1 MEAHEASVTNWD
13 YTSYLEI
20 NGNSVDDA
28 KSFAPIWPEKLHIS
42 ERLLQNDIT
51 FDITPGVFE
60 AKPVIVNFE
69 IPMRPLKG
77 VFFDSM
83 YILLHEEQSDAQKDT
98 LIDMS
103 FKGMHMDGEIIDE
116 LKKFYLQYSCRA
128 TTEYYAYQ
136 NLNKTDWYCP
146 CEASSIQEMPAMK
159 LEVTNENRYG
169 GDQFF
174 PFESRD
180 YFYYPYCGDH
190 TLPAECKLSFSSQD
204 EFQSKDYVLGQ
215 IFIRQRELVFDYVK
229 EI

>member
-1 MEAHEASVTNWD
+1 MATDVKT
-13 YTSYLEI
+13 
-20 NGNSVDDA
+20 
-28 KSFAPIWPEKLHIS
+28 FAPIWPEKLHIS
-42 ERLLQNDIT
+42 EQLLYNGID
-51 FDITPGVFE
+51 FDITPEVFE
-60 AKPVIVNFE
+60 ERAVIVNFE

-83 YILLHEEQSDAQKDT
+83 YILLREEQSEAQRDT

-116 LKKFYLQYSCRA
+116 LKKFYLQYSCRE

-136 NLNKTDWYCP
+136 DLNKTDWYCP
-146 CEASSIQEMPAMK
+146 CEANSIQEMPAMK
-159 LEVTNENRYG
+159 LEVTNENRDG
-169 GDQFF
+169 EDGFF
-174 PFESRD
+174 PFEARD
-180 YFYYPYCGDH
+180 YFYYPYCGNH

-215 IFIRQRELVFDYVK
+215 IFIRQHELVFDYVK